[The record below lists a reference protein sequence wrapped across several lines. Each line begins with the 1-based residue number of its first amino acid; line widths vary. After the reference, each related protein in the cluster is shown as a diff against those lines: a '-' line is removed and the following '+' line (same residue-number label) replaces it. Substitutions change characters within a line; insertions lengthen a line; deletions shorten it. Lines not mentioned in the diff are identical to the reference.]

1 MLRNKIR
8 IIMISIK
15 ILPIEVSTKSIEQ
28 KICSEKRSDSRI
40 MPSVLSTLAT
50 FDFRF
55 RFLFYKRCRKIH
67 QLIWTAG
74 PPSLWAAAASP
85 RDARGRRGGTW
96 LWIATRWKVKS
107 HGKKTFR
114 TYLKVHFAD
123 WAFCDEVVVIILDN
137 LTKACLS
144 FLIWF

>member
-40 MPSVLSTLAT
+40 IPSVLSTLAT

-55 RFLFYKRCRKIH
+55 RFLFYRRCRKIH
-67 QLIWTAG
+67 QLIWTALATFSVSSSSFSSG
-74 PPSLWAAAASP
+74 RSGK
-85 RDARGRRGGTW
+85 ARRNVT
-96 LWIATRWKVKS
+96 LNCYNIKIKS
-107 HGKKTFR
+107 HGKKAFR

-123 WAFCDEVVVIILDN
+123 WAFCDEVVVVILDN
-137 LTKACLS
+137 LARACLS
-144 FLIWF
+144 FLI